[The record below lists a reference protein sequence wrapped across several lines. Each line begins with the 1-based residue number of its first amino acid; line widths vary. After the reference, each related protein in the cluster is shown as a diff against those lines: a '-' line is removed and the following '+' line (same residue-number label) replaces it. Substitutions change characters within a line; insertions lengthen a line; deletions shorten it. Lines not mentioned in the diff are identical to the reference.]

1 MSNPEETI
9 ATLVQTVQ
17 ALERR
22 LEEVSLSRQQVQAPV
37 QHYVTPS
44 IPKPEPFS
52 GRTDVHAWIWSLEQ
66 YFITTNIVDDASK
79 SQYAVNLLRGNVSS
93 WMRNFAG
100 NGPLPPWPV
109 LSSELKQMFAPIS
122 QTQKACDKLAKLKQ
136 TKSVAAYANEFR
148 RLILLLSDLP
158 EVHRIDRFTRG
169 LKLPV
174 AREVSLRE
182 PRTLDEAIRIAD
194 RYDTISWQMRSQR
207 YDVPVPAQP
216 PSQPAPANDAM
227 DLSATRFTRLT
238 TEERKRILENN
249 GCLYCRKLNAGHFAR
264 NCPEKKNQSPSN

>member
-37 QHYVTPS
+37 QQYVTPT

-52 GRTDVHAWIWSLEQ
+52 GRSDVHAWIWSLEQ

-79 SQYAVNLLRGNVSS
+79 SQYAVNLLRGNVAS
-93 WMRNFAG
+93 WMRNYAG
-100 NGPLPPWPV
+100 NGPLPHWPV
-109 LSSELKQMFAPIS
+109 LSSELKQMFSPIS
-122 QTQKACDKLAKLKQ
+122 QTQKAYDKLAKLKQ

-148 RLILLLSDLP
+148 RLILVLSDLP
-158 EVHRIDRFTRG
+158 EAHRIDRFARG
-169 LKLPV
+169 LKLQV
-174 AREVSLRE
+174 AREVLLRA
-182 PRTLDEAIRIAD
+182 PPTLDEAIRIAD
-194 RYDTISWQMRSQR
+194 RYDTISWQMRSQNR
-207 YDVPVPAQP
+207 DFPAPAQP
-216 PSQPAPANDAM
+216 KSQPSSSNDAM
-227 DLSATRFTRLT
+227 DLSATRFTRLSAD
-238 TEERKRILENN
+238 ERKKILDNN

-264 NCPEKKNQSPSN
+264 NCPEKKTQAPSN